1 MELTFTGR
9 IWYWRGPSPFFF
21 VTVPAE
27 ASQQIKAVAAL
38 VSYGWGVIPVTVQVG
53 RTRWQTS
60 LFPKDGAYLVPL
72 KDKVR
77 QAEGLA
83 VDDTITVQLAV
94 RPPTG
99 QK

>member
-1 MELTFTGR
+1 MDFTFTATV
-9 IWYWRGPSPFFF
+9 WYWRGPAPFHFA
-21 VTVPAE
+21 TVPPE

-53 RTRWQTS
+53 HTRWHTS
-60 LFPKDGAYLVPL
+60 LFPKDGLYLVPL

-77 QAEGLA
+77 HAEGLN

-94 RPPTG
+94 RPPNS
-99 QK
+99 KK